1 MNAFKRMYGLPE
13 SWLSL
18 PPMPVGSGKWS
29 GLHSWA
35 MSTSSYQEFVMF
47 ARYIHI
53 RLLIDDSVVYIII
66 F

>member
-18 PPMPVGSGKWS
+18 PPMPVD

-53 RLLIDDSVVYIII
+53 YLLIEDSVVGIII